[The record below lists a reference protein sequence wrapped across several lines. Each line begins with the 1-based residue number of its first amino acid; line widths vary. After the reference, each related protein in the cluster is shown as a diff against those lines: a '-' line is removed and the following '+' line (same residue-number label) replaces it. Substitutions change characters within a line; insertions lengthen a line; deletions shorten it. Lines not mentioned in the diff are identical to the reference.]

1 LFSKILKP
9 KFRQFITGGLD
20 DKAILWDLNKA
31 GNENIFNFNM
41 KETVSLVA
49 YNFDGTMVAVGC

>member
-1 LFSKILKP
+1 MLKP

-31 GNENIFNFNM
+31 GNENIFNFDM
-41 KETVSLVA
+41 KETVSLVG